1 MKEEENITNA
11 EINIIFY
18 IPNIRLAKAPC
29 YKNNNV
35 EKDSDTV
42 PSSFPC
48 LFCLFIKE
56 RKREEGSGNSI
67 FLVVFPNYQWSKS
80 LILSHFPCFPL
91 PSIL

>member
-11 EINIIFY
+11 EINMIFY

-56 RKREEGSGNSI
+56 RKRERREVGTLY
-67 FLVVFPNYQWSKS
+67 F
-80 LILSHFPCFPL
+80 
-91 PSIL
+91 